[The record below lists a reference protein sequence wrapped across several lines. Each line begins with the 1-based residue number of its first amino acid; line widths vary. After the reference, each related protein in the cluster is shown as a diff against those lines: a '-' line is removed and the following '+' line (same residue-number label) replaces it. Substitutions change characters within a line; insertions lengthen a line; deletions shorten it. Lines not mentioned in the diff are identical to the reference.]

1 MFRRNVV
8 GVLTGA
14 LLAVSGSVA
23 YAADMPV
30 KAARMAPAPAWTW
43 NGLYIGAN
51 VGYAWNNSNAAP
63 FSSDADGVIGGGQIG
78 YNWQWNSPLVVGV
91 EADIQGSGVHDSTA
105 GTIGAVAFSVDQR
118 SRYFG
123 TVRARLGYAAGP
135 WLFYVTG
142 GYAYV
147 DDRLSV
153 TSGAVTA
160 TSRTTRSAGT
170 VGLGTEWMF
179 APAWSAKLEYLY
191 IGAGSGNSV
200 TVAGTTFNDRIRENV
215 VRVGLN
221 YHF

>member
-1 MFRRNVV
+1 MFVRNAV
-8 GVLTGA
+8 GA
-14 LLAVSGSVA
+14 LATALLVISGSVA

-30 KAARMAPAPAWTW
+30 KAQRMTPVHAWTW
-43 NGLYIGAN
+43 NGLYVGAN
-51 VGYAWNNSNAAP
+51 VGYAWNNSSASP
-63 FSSDADGVIGGGQIG
+63 FSSRNDGVIGGGQIG

-91 EADIQGSGVHDSTA
+91 EADIQASGQHQTNA
-105 GTIGAVAFSVDQR
+105 GTIGGVAFSVDQR

-123 TVRARLGYAAGP
+123 TLRARLGYAAGP

-160 TSRTTRSAGT
+160 TSNSTRSAGT

-191 IGAGSGNSV
+191 IGGGSGNSV
-200 TVAGTTFNDRIRENV
+200 TVAGNTFNDRIRENV